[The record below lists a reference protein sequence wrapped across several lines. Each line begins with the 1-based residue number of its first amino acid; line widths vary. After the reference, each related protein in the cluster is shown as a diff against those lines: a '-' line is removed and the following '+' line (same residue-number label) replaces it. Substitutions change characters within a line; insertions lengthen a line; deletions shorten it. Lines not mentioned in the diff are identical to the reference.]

1 MRETKRVPPPTPPT
15 PERALDDISAHLG
28 EVLRRADDLL
38 AEWSRFGDAVRV
50 QVDREAQSIATTVG
64 DSIDHAVI
72 RGVEKA
78 VFDQIGNRVNAISAE
93 LGRIEAR
100 SRALARAAS
109 DDRSRQRLLLWGILA
124 GIVGANVLLAVLL
137 LRGDGGRGSAPAV
150 QPATAPPTPAV
161 IDAGAP
167 APPLP
172 APAATEG
179 SGSAAGSGSGSSAA
193 PVAPADP
200 TKVKAA
206 AAPAVGEPKPQKP
219 APAPA
224 VAPKTHGAPGHR

>member
-1 MRETKRVPPPTPPT
+1 MREPKRVPPSTPPT

-50 QVDREAQSIATTVG
+50 QVDREAQAIATTVG

-109 DDRSRQRLLLWGILA
+109 DERSRQRLLLWAILG

-137 LRGDGGRGSAPAV
+137 LRGGGDRAPAPAAL
-150 QPATAPPTPAV
+150 PATTPAPAV

-167 APPLP
+167 AAPPP
-172 APAATEG
+172 APAATDG
-179 SGSAAGSGSGSSAA
+179 SGSAAGSGSGSAAA
-193 PVAPADP
+193 PVAP
-200 TKVKAA
+200 VKAA
-206 AAPAVGEPKPQKP
+206 AAPAVAEPPKPQKP
-219 APAPA
+219 AAAPA